1 MSIYGNVI
9 GAVKPVLDVEVQKDS
24 ENAVQSGAVYDHV
37 ETMHNELVESISAIA
52 TTHSTDKEAI
62 EEQLDAKANAEHEHS
77 DLSSEISALNTLVG
91 DEAVASQISKAV
103 ENVAIKWVNF

>member
-62 EEQLDAKANAEHEHS
+62 EEQLDAIPQQ
-77 DLSSEISALNTLVG
+77 ISN
-91 DEAVASQISKAV
+91 AVAQKSQVQIITWGADD
-103 ENVAIKWVNF
+103 